1 MYDTDSAQ
9 ILFFGNQFRLIN
21 DVFEDFLE
29 EIGFG
34 TRHLFKSDWGL
45 VFVHAESDYLSP
57 SRVGDELTISLE
69 ISKIGNTSFSVNY
82 TLKREK
88 DGTLVGTSKS
98 SHVTISQKTMKKCN
112 LPSNLKNKL
121 LRYTSS

>member
-1 MYDTDSAQ
+1 MRFERKIKVRMYDTDSAQ

-57 SRVGDELTISLE
+57 SFVLLGIVV
-69 ISKIGNTSFSVNY
+69 FHF
-82 TLKREK
+82 
-88 DGTLVGTSKS
+88 LVII
-98 SHVTISQKTMKKCN
+98 H
-112 LPSNLKNKL
+112 
-121 LRYTSS
+121 